1 MADAEHD
8 RILAAR
14 ITGTATR
21 HARHRPLTEAEHR
34 AAVTELASLAGER
47 ADILAQAAGLEA
59 GYHQGHPDEARHL
72 QAAQLCIDA
81 GADITQIPH
90 WTRIGH
96 QRATSAARTPT

>member
-1 MADAEHD
+1 MADTEHD

-21 HARHRPLTEAEHR
+21 HARHRPLTDAEHH
-34 AAVTELASLAGER
+34 AAVTELASLAGGR
-47 ADILAQAAGLEA
+47 ADLLAQTAGLEA

-81 GADITQIPH
+81 GANTAQIPY

-96 QRATSAARTPT
+96 RRATNAARSPT